1 MRGQMK
7 ETADKVIVGMYH
19 LDTSDTDAYVKHVEE
34 LCDRNE
40 NFPLIFPSSAANVSY

>member
-1 MRGQMK
+1 MRGRLK
-7 ETADKVIVGMYH
+7 ETADKYH
-19 LDTSDTDAYVKHVEE
+19 LDTSNTDVCVKRVEE